1 MGQFEIGNVRSE
13 MTANAW
19 PIDRKRK
26 IIIVIM
32 NCWNNQ
38 LVSNMP
44 SPKPEAPIFFLLTL
58 LINIVPWS

>member
-19 PIDRKRK
+19 PVYRKRK

-44 SPKPEAPIFFLLTL
+44 SPNPRLHFVFSFDALD
-58 LINIVPWS
+58 

>member
-19 PIDRKRK
+19 PVYRKRK

-32 NCWNNQ
+32 NFWNNQ

-44 SPKPEAPIFFLLTL
+44 SPKPEAPFFFF
-58 LINIVPWS
+58 